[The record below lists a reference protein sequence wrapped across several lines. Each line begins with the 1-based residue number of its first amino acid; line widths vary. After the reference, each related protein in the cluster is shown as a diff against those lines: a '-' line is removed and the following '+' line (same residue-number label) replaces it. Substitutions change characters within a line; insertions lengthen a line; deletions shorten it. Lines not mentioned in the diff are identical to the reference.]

1 MDPRAGT
8 PAQPS
13 DLVDIEQLLEAYW
26 HRVPDVSI
34 PEQRVVFGTSGHR
47 GSSLDSAFNEMH
59 IAAITQAIVEYRAG
73 QGITGPLFIGKD
85 SHALSRPAETTAL
98 EVLVGNGVDVRVDE
112 FDDWVPTPALSHAI
126 IRHNAGEVSI
136 RPSAYST
143 GQSEGG
149 STRAGEVSIRPSAY
163 STGQSEGLADGIVI
177 TPSHNPPRDGGFKY
191 NPPHGG
197 PADSDATSWIANRA
211 NELIGDGNRAVKRA
225 EPSAVATYDFRKHY
239 VDDLEK
245 IIDIDAIRDAGVHIG
260 ADPLGGASVHYWDLI
275 RETYGLDL
283 TVVNEL
289 VDPQW
294 GFMTLDWD
302 GKIRMD
308 PSSPSAM
315 ASVVARAGEFDILTG
330 NDADADRHGIV
341 TPDGGLMNPNHYL
354 AVAIQYLYTH
364 RPNWRPD
371 AAIGKTLVSSSMIDR
386 VAASLGRRLW
396 EVPVGFKWFVPG
408 LVDGSVGFGGEESAG
423 ASFLRMDGT
432 AWTTDKDGILL
443 ALLASEIRAVTGRSP
458 SQLYADLVAEFGDPA
473 YQRVD
478 AAASKDQKA
487 RLGKLSGDAITATE
501 LAGDPITARLSH
513 APGNEAAIGGVKVT
527 TEHAWFA
534 ARPSGT
540 EDVYKIY
547 AESFRGPE
555 HLKAVQAEAK
565 AIVDAALG

>member
-8 PAQPS
+8 PAQPQDLIDVH
-13 DLVDIEQLLEAYW
+13 DLVHAYFEN
-26 HRVPDVSI
+26 VPDVGI

-47 GSSLDSAFNEMH
+47 GSSFDSAFNETH
-59 IAAITQAIVEYRAG
+59 IAAITQAIVEYRTG

-85 SHALSRPAETTAL
+85 SHGLSRPAETTAL
-98 EVLVGNGVDVRVDE
+98 EVLVANGVDVLVDE

-126 IRHNAGEVSI
+126 IRHNRLVA
-136 RPSAYST
+136 T
-143 GQSEGG
+143 GTVEGG
-149 STRAGEVSIRPSAY
+149 
-163 STGQSEGLADGIVI
+163 QADGIVI

-197 PADSDATSWIANRA
+197 PADSDATSWIAARA
-211 NELIGDGNRAVKRA
+211 NALIEGGNREVHRA
-225 EPSAVATYDFRKHY
+225 EPSAVGTYDFRKHY
-239 VDDLEK
+239 VEDLEH
-245 IIDIDAIRDAGVHIG
+245 IIDIPAIADARLHVG
-260 ADPLGGASVHYWDLI
+260 ADPLGGASVHYWQLI
-275 RETYGLDL
+275 ASHYGLDL
-283 TVVNEL
+283 TVVNKA
-289 VDPQW
+289 VDPAW

-315 ASVVARAGEFDILTG
+315 ASVVARRDEYDILTG

-341 TPDGGLMNPNHYL
+341 TPDAGLMNPNHYL

-364 RPNWRPD
+364 RPGWRAD
-371 AAIGKTLVSSSMIDR
+371 AAVGKTLVSSSMIDR

-408 LVDGSVGFGGEESAG
+408 LIDGSVGFGGEESAG

-443 ALLASEIRAVTGRSP
+443 ALLASEILAVTGKTP
-458 SQLYADLVAEFGDPA
+458 SQLYAELTAQFGDPA

-478 AAASKDQKA
+478 AAATPAQKA
-487 RLGKLSGDAITATE
+487 RLGKLTGDSIAATE
-501 LAGDPITARLSH
+501 LAGEPITAKLSE
-513 APGNEAAIGGVKVT
+513 APGNGAAIGGVKV
-527 TEHAWFA
+527 ESADAWFA

-547 AESFRGPE
+547 AESFRGPD
-555 HLKAVQAEAK
+555 HLMQVQAEAK
-565 AIVDAALG
+565 RIVDAALA